1 MYNREGEMLLKEVIK
16 LFKQIQETSSTND
29 KKAIIAANKDNE
41 VFKKCLVFLLD
52 GNINTGI
59 SNKKINKKVEPSSE
73 LAPYYLCRNS
83 RFEEIMNYLIKNNT
97 GTDADIYEIQSF
109 LVGHEKDR
117 EFYEQM
123 ITKSF
128 RLGADSKV
136 VNACIPGLIPT
147 FEIQLGTSIEK
158 CKLVDGTYISI
169 SHKMNGT
176 RCVFLN
182 GQMKSRQNKLYSGL
196 DHIVTDIQKLGL
208 EDFFIDGEL
217 VYKNEEGL
225 SDSDAFQKGCS
236 IAMSKDNDKSQ
247 LKLVVFDIFPKEE
260 FLNLHTSKKTYKE
273 RRKDL
278 DRLEESIK
286 TSNITNLSVVER
298 LYEGIDHS
306 QIWKWL
312 DYADE
317 DMGWEGIVINLDTPY
332 ECKRTKNLI
341 KVKRFF
347 EKDLRCTKVNIAT
360 TGKYKGIMGSITCNY
375 FDNTVDVG
383 SGFNDSQREYFAKH
397 PEEIVG
403 KIVSVKY
410 KEETQNKDGGKSLQF
425 PVYMGILVDRDKAV
439 DE

>member
-1 MYNREGEMLLKEVIK
+1 MEEVIK
-16 LFKQIQETSSTND
+16 LFKQIQETSSLNE
-29 KKAIIAANKDNE
+29 KKEIIIANKDNE
-41 VFKKCLVFLLD
+41 LFKKCLVFLLD
-52 GNINTGI
+52 GNVQTGL
-59 SNKKINKKVEPSSE
+59 SNKKINKNVYKTD
-73 LAPYYLCRNS
+73 YYFPQFTDVMS
-83 RFEEIMNYLIKNNT
+83 YLETHNT
-97 GTDADIYEIQSF
+97 GTDDDISLIQAF
-109 LVGHEKDR
+109 IHNQHEEYHDFYT
-117 EFYEQM
+117 EFV
-123 ITKSF
+123 TKSF

-136 VNACIPGLIPT
+136 VNKCIPNLIPT

-158 CKLVDGTYISI
+158 CKIIDGTYISI

-176 RCVFLN
+176 RCVYIN

-196 DHIVTDIQKLGL
+196 EHIIVDIKKLGL
-208 EDFFIDGEL
+208 EDYFIDGEL

-247 LKLVVFDIFPKEE
+247 LKLVIFDIFPKEE

-278 DRLEESIK
+278 DKLEETII
-286 TSNITNLSVVER
+286 TSNIKNLSVVER
-298 LYEGIDHS
+298 LYEGTDHS

-312 DYADE
+312 DYADI
-317 DMGWEGIVINLDTPY
+317 DMGWEGIMINLDTPY

-383 SGFNDSQREYFAKH
+383 SGFNDSQREYFANH
-397 PEEIVG
+397 PEEIIG

-425 PVYMGILVDRDKAV
+425 PVYMGILIDRDKAI

>member
-1 MYNREGEMLLKEVIK
+1 MKEIIK

-41 VFKKCLVFLLD
+41 LFKKCLRFLLD
-52 GNINTGI
+52 GNINTGL
-59 SNKKINKKVEPSSE
+59 SAKKIKKKVIKSE
-73 LAPYYLCRNS
+73 YILPTFEDVMKYLS
-83 RFEEIMNYLIKNNT
+83 QNNT
-97 GTDADIYEIQSF
+97 GTDNDISMIQAF
-109 LVGHEKDR
+109 LDEHEEDR

-128 RLGADSKV
+128 RLGADAKV
-136 VNACIPGLIPT
+136 INSVIPGLIPT
-147 FEIQLGTSIEK
+147 FEIQLGTSVEK
-158 CKLVDGTYISI
+158 CKLVDGSYISI

-176 RCVFLN
+176 RCVFIN
-182 GQMKSRQNKLYSGL
+182 GQMKSRQNKLYNGL
-196 DHIVTDIQKLGL
+196 DHIIADIQKLGL

-278 DRLEESIK
+278 DKLEESII
-286 TSNITNLSVVER
+286 TSGITNLSVVER
-298 LYEGIDHS
+298 LYEGTDHS

-312 DYADE
+312 DYADQ
-317 DMGWEGIVINLDTPY
+317 DMGWEGIMINLDTPY

-375 FDNTVDVG
+375 FDNTVDIG
-383 SGFNDSQREYFAKH
+383 SGFNDSQREYYAKH

-403 KIVSVKY
+403 KIVSCKY

-425 PVYMGILVDRDKAV
+425 PVYMGILIDRDKAV
-439 DE
+439 DEI

>member
-1 MYNREGEMLLKEVIK
+1 MEEVIK
-16 LFKQIQETSSTND
+16 IFKQIQDTSSIND
-29 KKAIIAANKDNE
+29 KKAIITTNKDNE
-41 VFKKCLVFLLD
+41 LFKKCLVFLLD
-52 GNINTGI
+52 GNVITGI
-59 SNKKINKKVEPSSE
+59 SDKKIHKKVEPSSE
-73 LAPYYLCRNS
+73 LAPYYLCRHS
-83 RFEEIMNYLIKNNT
+83 TFEEVIDYLNKNNT
-97 GTDADIYEIQSF
+97 GTDADIYEIQAF
-109 LVGHEKDR
+109 LYGHEDDR

-128 RLGADSKV
+128 RLGADAKL
-136 VNACIPGLIPT
+136 VNKCIPNLIPT

-196 DHIVTDIQKLGL
+196 DHIIEDIKKLGL
-208 EDFFIDGEL
+208 ENFFIDGEL

-260 FLNLHTSKKTYKE
+260 FLDLHTSKKTYKE

-278 DRLEESIK
+278 DKLEESIIA
-286 TSNITNLSVVER
+286 SDVTNLSVVER
-298 LYEGIDHS
+298 LYEGTDHS

-317 DMGWEGIVINLDTPY
+317 DMGWEGIMINLDTPY

-347 EKDLRCTKVNIAT
+347 EKDLRCTKVNIAA

-383 SGFNDSQREYFAKH
+383 SGFNDSQREYFANH
-397 PEEIVG
+397 PEEIIG

-425 PVYMGILVDRDKAV
+425 PVYMGILIDRDKAV
-439 DE
+439 DEM

>member
-1 MYNREGEMLLKEVIK
+1 MKEVIK
-16 LFKQIQETSSTND
+16 IFKQIQETSSTND
-29 KKAIIAANKDNE
+29 KKAIITANNDNE
-41 VFKKCLVFLLD
+41 LFKKCLVFLLD
-52 GNINTGI
+52 GNINTGL
-59 SNKKINKKVEPSSE
+59 SAKKIKKNVIKSE
-73 LAPYYLCRNS
+73 YILPTFEDVMKYLAQ
-83 RFEEIMNYLIKNNT
+83 NNT
-97 GTDADIYEIQSF
+97 GTDNDISMIQAF
-109 LVGHEKDR
+109 LDGHEEDR

-136 VNACIPGLIPT
+136 VNSVIPGLIPT

-176 RCVFLN
+176 RCVYIN
-182 GQMKSRQNKLYSGL
+182 GQMKSRQNKLYNGL
-196 DHIVTDIQKLGL
+196 DHIIADIKKLGL

-247 LKLVVFDIFPKEE
+247 LKLVVFDIFQKDE
-260 FLNLHTSKKTYKE
+260 FLNLHTSKKTYKD

-278 DRLEESIK
+278 DKLEESIIAFG
-286 TSNITNLSVVER
+286 ITNLSVVER
-298 LYEGIDHS
+298 LYEGTDHS

-312 DYADE
+312 NYADE
-317 DMGWEGIVINLDTPY
+317 YMGWEGIMINLDTPY

-347 EKDLRCTKVNIAT
+347 EKDLRCTNVNIAT

-425 PVYMGILVDRDKAV
+425 PVYMGVLIDRDKAI

>member
-1 MYNREGEMLLKEVIK
+1 MKEVIK
-16 LFKQIQETSSTND
+16 IFKQIQETSSTND
-29 KKAIIAANKDNE
+29 KKAIITANKDNDL
-41 VFKKCLVFLLD
+41 FKKCLVFLLD
-52 GNINTGI
+52 GNVNTGI
-59 SNKKINKKVEPSSE
+59 SNKKLKKNIEMTKHIDVICNFEDIMEYLKINNSGRDSDISIVQGFIANQSE
-73 LAPYYLCRNS
+73 
-83 RFEEIMNYLIKNNT
+83 E
-97 GTDADIYEIQSF
+97 
-109 LVGHEKDR
+109 DR

-128 RLGADSKV
+128 KLGADSKV
-136 VNACIPGLIPT
+136 VNSVIPGLIPT
-147 FEIQLGTSIEK
+147 FEIQLGTSVEK
-158 CKLVDGTYISI
+158 CKLEDGTYISI

-176 RCVFLN
+176 RCVFIN
-182 GQMKSRQNKLYSGL
+182 GQMKSRQNKLYNGL
-196 DHIVTDIQKLGL
+196 DHIITDIKKLGL

-217 VYKNEEGL
+217 VYKNEEEL

-247 LKLVVFDIFPKEE
+247 LKLVVFDIFPKDE

-278 DRLEESIK
+278 DKLEESII
-286 TSNITNLSVVER
+286 TSGITNLSVVER
-298 LYEGIDHS
+298 LYEGTDHS

-317 DMGWEGIVINLDTPY
+317 DMGWEGIMINLDTPY

-383 SGFNDSQREYFAKH
+383 SGFNDSQREYYAKH

-425 PVYMGILVDRDKAV
+425 PVYMGILIDRNKAV

>member
-1 MYNREGEMLLKEVIK
+1 MKEVIK
-16 LFKQIQETSSTND
+16 IFKQIQETSSTND
-29 KKAIIAANKDNE
+29 KKAIITANKNNE
-41 VFKKCLVFLLD
+41 LFKKCLVFLLD
-52 GNINTGI
+52 GNINTGL
-59 SNKKINKKVEPSSE
+59 SAKKIKKKVIKSE
-73 LAPYYLCRNS
+73 YILPTFEDVMKYL
-83 RFEEIMNYLIKNNT
+83 EQNNT
-97 GTDADIYEIQSF
+97 GTDNDISMIQAF
-109 LVGHEKDR
+109 LDEHEDDR

-136 VNACIPGLIPT
+136 VNSVIPGLIPT

-176 RCVFLN
+176 RCVFIN
-182 GQMKSRQNKLYSGL
+182 GQMKSRQNKLYNGL
-196 DHIVTDIQKLGL
+196 DHIVEDIKKLGL

-236 IAMSKDNDKSQ
+236 IAMSKDSDKSQ

-278 DRLEESIK
+278 DKLEELIIA
-286 TSNITNLSVVER
+286 SNITNLSVVER
-298 LYEGIDHS
+298 LYEGTDHS

-317 DMGWEGIVINLDTPY
+317 DMGWEGIMINLDTPY

-341 KVKRFF
+341 KCKKFF

-360 TGKYKGIMGSITCNY
+360 TGKYKGMMGSITCNY
-375 FDNTVDVG
+375 FDNTIDVG
-383 SGFNDSQREYFAKH
+383 SGFNDSQREYYTKH

-403 KIVSVKY
+403 KIISVKY

-425 PVYMGILVDRDKAV
+425 PVFIACRSFQDKNIAD

>member
-1 MYNREGEMLLKEVIK
+1 MKEVIR
-16 LFKQIQETSSTND
+16 LFKQIQETSSIND

-41 VFKKCLVFLLD
+41 LFKKCLVFLLD
-52 GNINTGI
+52 GNIQTGL
-59 SNKKINKKVEPSSE
+59 SGKKINKKV
-73 LAPYYLCRNS
+73 RNS
-83 RFEEIMNYLIKNNT
+83 DYYMPQFTDVMSYLETHNT
-97 GTDADIYEIQSF
+97 GTDDDISFIQAF
-109 LVGHEKDR
+109 IRNQPEEYHDFYT
-117 EFYEQM
+117 EFV
-123 ITKSF
+123 TKSF

-136 VNACIPGLIPT
+136 VNSVIPRLIPT

-158 CKLVDGTYISI
+158 CKLIDGTYISI

-176 RCVFLN
+176 RCVYIN

-196 DHIVTDIQKLGL
+196 NHIIDDIKKLGL
-208 EDFFIDGEL
+208 EGFFIDGEL

-225 SDSDAFQKGCS
+225 SDSDAFQKGTG
-236 IAMSKDNDKSQ
+236 IAMSKDKDKSQ

-278 DRLEESIK
+278 DKLEESINA
-286 TSNITNLSVVER
+286 SNITNLSVVER
-298 LYEGIDHS
+298 LYEGTDHS

-312 DYADE
+312 DYADQ
-317 DMGWEGIVINLDTPY
+317 DMGWEGIIINLDTPY

-341 KVKRFF
+341 KCKRFF

-383 SGFNDSQREYFAKH
+383 SGFNDSQREYYAKH

-403 KIVSVKY
+403 KIISCKY
-410 KEETQNKDGGKSLQF
+410 KEETSNKDGGKSLQF
-425 PVYMGILVDRDKAV
+425 PVYMGILIDRDKAV
-439 DE
+439 DEV

>member
-1 MYNREGEMLLKEVIK
+1 MKEVIK
-16 LFKQIQETSSTND
+16 LFKQIQETSGTND
-29 KKAIIAANKDNE
+29 KKAIIVANKDNE
-41 VFKKCLVFLLD
+41 LFKKCLVFLLD
-52 GNINTGI
+52 GNINTGL
-59 SNKKINKKVEPSSE
+59 SAKKIKKKVIKSE
-73 LAPYYLCRNS
+73 YILPTFEDVMKYLAQ
-83 RFEEIMNYLIKNNT
+83 NNT
-97 GTDADIYEIQSF
+97 GTDNDISMIQAF
-109 LVGHEKDR
+109 LDEHEEDR

-136 VNACIPGLIPT
+136 VNSVIPGLIPT
-147 FEIQLGTSIEK
+147 FEIQLGTSVEK

-176 RCVFLN
+176 RCVYIN
-182 GQMKSRQNKLYSGL
+182 GQMKSRQNKLYNGL
-196 DHIVTDIQKLGL
+196 DHIITDIKKLGL

-217 VYKNEEGL
+217 VYKNEEVL

-236 IAMSKDNDKSQ
+236 IAMSKDIDKSQ

-278 DRLEESIK
+278 DKLEESIIV
-286 TSNITNLSVVER
+286 SGITNLSVVER

-317 DMGWEGIVINLDTPY
+317 DMGWEGIMINLDTPY

-403 KIVSVKY
+403 KIISVKY

-425 PVYMGILVDRDKAV
+425 PVYMGILIDRDKAI

>member
-1 MYNREGEMLLKEVIK
+1 MKEVIK

-41 VFKKCLVFLLD
+41 LFKKCLVFLLD
-52 GNINTGI
+52 GNVITGL
-59 SNKKINKKVEPSSE
+59 SVKKIAKKVTKSE
-73 LAPYYLCRNS
+73 YILQTFEDVMKYLTQ
-83 RFEEIMNYLIKNNT
+83 NNT
-97 GTDADIYEIQSF
+97 GTDNDISMIQAF
-109 LVGHEKDR
+109 LDEHGEDR

-123 ITKSF
+123 VTKSF

-136 VNACIPGLIPT
+136 VNSVIHGLIST

-176 RCVFLN
+176 RCVYIN

-196 DHIVTDIQKLGL
+196 DHIITDIKKLGL

-260 FLNLHTSKKTYKE
+260 FLDLHTSKKTYKE

-278 DRLEESIK
+278 DKLEESINA
-286 TSNITNLSVVER
+286 SSITNLSVVER
-298 LYEGIDHS
+298 LYEGTDHS

-317 DMGWEGIVINLDTPY
+317 DMGWEGIMINLDTPY

-347 EKDLRCTKVNIAT
+347 EKDLRCTKVNIST

-383 SGFNDSQREYFAKH
+383 SGFNDSQREYFTKH

-425 PVYMGILVDRDKAV
+425 PVYMGILIDRDKAI
-439 DE
+439 DD

>member
-1 MYNREGEMLLKEVIK
+1 MLEVI
-16 LFKQIQETSSTND
+16 QILNLIKNTSSINE
-29 KKAIIAANKDNE
+29 KKKIIMNNKNNE
-41 VFKKCLVFLLD
+41 LFKKCLFFLLN
-52 GNINTGI
+52 GYPTGL
-59 SNKKINKKVEPSSE
+59 SAKKIKKKVIKSE
-73 LAPYYLCRNS
+73 YILPTFEDVMKYLS
-83 RFEEIMNYLIKNNT
+83 QNNT
-97 GTDADIYEIQSF
+97 GTDNDISIIQAF
-109 LVGHEKDR
+109 LDEHEEDR

-136 VNACIPGLIPT
+136 VNSVIPGLIPT

-158 CKLVDGTYISI
+158 CKLIDGTYISI

-176 RCVFLN
+176 RCVYIN

-196 DHIVTDIQKLGL
+196 DHIIEDIKKLGL

-278 DRLEESIK
+278 DKLEESIIA
-286 TSNITNLSVVER
+286 SDIINLSVVER
-298 LYEGIDHS
+298 LYEGTDHS

-383 SGFNDSQREYFAKH
+383 SGFNDSQREYYAKH

-425 PVYMGILVDRDKAV
+425 PVYMGILIDRDKAV

>member
-1 MYNREGEMLLKEVIK
+1 MKEVIK
-16 LFKQIQETSSTND
+16 IFKQIQETSSTND
-29 KKAIIAANKDNE
+29 KKAIISANKDNE
-41 VFKKCLVFLLD
+41 LFKKCLVFLLD
-52 GNINTGI
+52 GNINTGL
-59 SNKKINKKVEPSSE
+59 SAKKIKKKVIKSE
-73 LAPYYLCRNS
+73 YILPTFEDVMKYLAQ
-83 RFEEIMNYLIKNNT
+83 NNT
-97 GTDADIYEIQSF
+97 GTDNDISMIQAF
-109 LVGHEKDR
+109 LDGHEEDR

-136 VNACIPGLIPT
+136 VNSVIPGLIPT
-147 FEIQLGTSIEK
+147 FEIQLGTSVEK
-158 CKLVDGTYISI
+158 CKLVDGTYISV

-176 RCVFLN
+176 RCIFIN
-182 GQMKSRQNKLYSGL
+182 GQMKSRQNKLYNGL
-196 DHIVTDIQKLGL
+196 DHIIEDIKKLGL

-273 RRKDL
+273 RRRDL
-278 DRLEESIK
+278 DKLEESII
-286 TSNITNLSVVER
+286 TSGITNLSVVER
-298 LYEGIDHS
+298 LYEGTDHS
-306 QIWKWL
+306 QIWKCL
-312 DYADE
+312 DYADL
-317 DMGWEGIVINLDTPY
+317 DMGWEGIMINLDTPY

-383 SGFNDSQREYFAKH
+383 SGFNDSQREYYAKH
-397 PEEIVG
+397 PEEIVD
-403 KIVSVKY
+403 KIVSIKY

-425 PVYMGILVDRDKAV
+425 PVYMGILVDRDKAI